1 MSEAS
6 SPMKEVSIFFK
17 TLGAAF
23 KEFFNR
29 ASDRIERKEI
39 DTTTTKGQIYNY
51 VNLVFFILGYPFLLL
66 RHMLSGFVEV
76 ITTETLY
83 RFPKGRREKALQDR
97 IFTTGM
103 AIVFLL
109 ILIQPADPSKK
120 IFVISFLVFLICY
133 YAIMAMGLNIQTG
146 ATGIVNFGV
155 IFFVGIGMV
164 SSAVLST
171 KGISLFGMKIL
182 LDPITSM
189 LIGMVISAAVGYLLA
204 YPGLRLRTDYF
215 AIITI
220 ALGEFLKRM
229 LLAEPTFQTDR
240 PWGSSIGI
248 SNIPAPFKDTLS
260 NNRFGIAYDTVLA
273 MIGIIFMIIVLVVSQ
288 LLLRSPYGRV
298 LRGIREDE
306 QVVDSYGYDVFKYK
320 ASVLAIG
327 GAIFAMAGSM
337 WVWKVSSIFPG
348 TIAVITTFYVWAA
361 FIIGG
366 KGNSKGMI
374 LGASVIAI
382 TQYSVDNLSTI
393 SPAERPRTFLAV
405 LDFFFRIIAV
415 DIGGTLFGDSTW
427 RNTFTSRED
436 AFVDT
441 SFIQLF
447 IVGALIIL
455 FLRYM
460 PDGILPELP
469 YTPKSESHGRFED
482 EELLIE
488 KMRKTSQV
496 YNKEEKT

>member
-1 MSEAS
+1 
-6 SPMKEVSIFFK
+6 
-17 TLGAAF
+17 
-23 KEFFNR
+23 
-29 ASDRIERKEI
+29 
-39 DTTTTKGQIYNY
+39 
-51 VNLVFFILGYPFLLL
+51 
-66 RHMLSGFVEV
+66 
-76 ITTETLY
+76 
-83 RFPKGRREKALQDR
+83 
-97 IFTTGM
+97 
-103 AIVFLL
+103 
-109 ILIQPADPSKK
+109 
-120 IFVISFLVFLICY
+120 
-133 YAIMAMGLNIQTG
+133 
-146 ATGIVNFGV
+146 
-155 IFFVGIGMV
+155 MV

-171 KGISLFGMKIL
+171 KGISLFGLKII
-182 LDPITSM
+182 LDPISSM
-189 LIGMVISAAVGYLLA
+189 LVGMVISAVVGYLLA

-248 SNIPAPFKDTLS
+248 SNIPAPFKDALD
-260 NNRFGIAYDTVLA
+260 NNRFGIEYDTILA
-273 MIGIIFMIIVLVVSQ
+273 LIAIIFMVIVLVISK

-306 QVVDSYGYDVFKYK
+306 QVVASYGYDVFKYK

-348 TIAVITTFYVWAA
+348 SIAVITTFYVWAA

-393 SPAERPRTFLAV
+393 SLAERPKTFLAV

-415 DIGGTLFGDSTW
+415 DIGGAIFGDSTW
-427 RNTFTSRED
+427 QNSFTSRED
-436 AFVDT
+436 AMVDT

-496 YNKEEKT
+496 YTKEEKT